1 MAPITVL
8 DLLPQAAE
16 VIEEVSAEYLRVAEI
31 ASTDDPRSQRSAC
44 LLLALRA
51 ASILRGMKGVLT
63 SETADCAYLLA
74 RPFIEARD
82 LLLTFRFND
91 KSTRKK
97 IHAWFEGKGDG
108 AWKPNHQRCEEFLR
122 SIGGGE
128 SELEIR
134 WSMLSALNHSTYVAA
149 TNSARLME
157 WRIKKPHEPS
167 PASFDVTVADYLFS
181 FASLFGLTAGEN
193 PKWVSLGL
201 DPSRIQR
208 SVAFSLAVATVA
220 APILDATRNNRLP
233 GERYRPKA
241 TKRS

>member
-8 DLLPQAAE
+8 DLLPQGAE

-31 ASTDDPRSQRSAC
+31 ATTEDPRSQRSAC

-63 SETADCAYLLA
+63 PETTDCAYLLA

-82 LLLTFRFND
+82 LLLTFRFNGE
-91 KSTRKK
+91 STRKK

-108 AWKPNHQRCEEFLR
+108 VWKPNHQRCEDYLR

-134 WSMLSALNHSTYVAA
+134 WSMLSALNHPTYVAA
-149 TNSARLME
+149 TNSARLIE

-167 PASFDVTVADYLFS
+167 PAIFSVTVADYLFS
-181 FASLFGLTAGEN
+181 FASLVGLTACEQ

-201 DPSRIQR
+201 DRARIQR
-208 SVAFSLAVATVA
+208 SLAFSRAVAEVA

-233 GERYRPKA
+233 GERYKQKA
-241 TKRS
+241 IKRS